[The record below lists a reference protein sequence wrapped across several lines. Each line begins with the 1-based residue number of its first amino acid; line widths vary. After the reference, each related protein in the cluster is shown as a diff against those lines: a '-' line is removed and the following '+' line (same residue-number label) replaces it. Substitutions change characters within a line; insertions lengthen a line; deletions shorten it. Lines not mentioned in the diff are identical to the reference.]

1 MQKEADVVF
10 ISMPFG
16 PLRLPSIG
24 LGLLKA
30 ALTRDG
36 VSANTFYFTFRF
48 AELIGEPL
56 YSRISYKTDT
66 TDLVGE
72 WVFSNS
78 LFNHQTESDVCSYIE
93 NILRDK
99 SRSANH
105 VWPKEPFSDELI
117 ADILVA
123 RENVEAFLD
132 DCVET
137 VIACQPKIVG
147 FTSVFLQQI
156 ASLSLAKRLKARC
169 PELTIVFG
177 GANCEGAMGAE
188 VIQQFDFVD
197 AVISGEADLI
207 FPELVRRVL
216 NGQPYYDLP
225 SVFTRKVCREN
236 STTGSTGNTGKDSSG
251 SSVFSRDPRG
261 SNPSEALEATVIAD
275 AWQENSTTQQD
286 KTVSQILPRDPRD
299 PRGSNPS
306 EALKIAEAV
315 ENMDALPFP
324 DYDDYFHQLQASA
337 VRESVQPNLLL
348 ETARGCWWGAK
359 HHCTFCGLNGQT
371 MAFRSKSAERAL
383 DEFTQVA
390 AKYPGYP
397 IYVVDNIL
405 NLAYFKDLLPQ
416 LAERNLGLDIF
427 FEVKANLKKE
437 QLRQLRSAGVTII
450 QPGIESLSDEVLQ
463 IMRKGVKALQNIQL
477 LKWCKE
483 IGIVPEW
490 NILWGFPGESP
501 EEYFRLAKVVPLL
514 SHLQPPN
521 FAISMRLDRFSPN
534 FNEYRELGFKDL
546 EPFPAYRFVYPLPPE
561 AVANLAYYFTYDY
574 SQARDVAGYVRP
586 LSEEVLR
593 WQQCHETSELLQ
605 IEKGDRL
612 LLWDSRPTSKRRLTV
627 LEGKEKFLYL
637 ACDQVSTLK
646 QISDLWS
653 RISGW
658 TSEPE
663 EIRQTLD
670 GFVEAGLMLRQN
682 DSYLAL
688 AVAKHAQ

>member
-72 WVFSNS
+72 WIFSNS
-78 LFNHQTESDVCSYIE
+78 LFNHQTETDVRGYIE
-93 NILRDK
+93 NILCDK

-117 ADILVA
+117 ADILGA
-123 RENVEAFLD
+123 REKVEAFLD
-132 DCVET
+132 ECVDT

-156 ASLSLAKRLKARC
+156 ASLSLAKRLKQRC

-225 SVFTRKVCREN
+225 SVFTRKVPD
-236 STTGSTGNTGKDSSG
+236 TPVTG
-251 SSVFSRDPRG
+251 
-261 SNPSEALEATVIAD
+261 
-275 AWQENSTTQQD
+275 
-286 KTVSQILPRDPRD
+286 
-299 PRGSNPS
+299 
-306 EALKIAEAV
+306 EALKVTAAV

-383 DEFTQVA
+383 DEFTQVT

-501 EEYFRLAKVVPLL
+501 EEYFRLAKMVPLL

-534 FNEYRELGFKDL
+534 FNEYKELGFKDL
-546 EPFPAYRFVYPLPPE
+546 EPFPAYRFVYPLPP
-561 AVANLAYYFTYDY
+561 AAMANLAYYFTYGY
-574 SQARDVAGYVRP
+574 SQPRDVAGYVRP

-593 WQQCHETSELLQ
+593 WQHCHETSELLQ

-612 LLWDSRPTSKRRLTV
+612 LLWDSRPVSKSRLTV

-637 ACDQVSTLK
+637 ACDQVFTLK

-653 RISGW
+653 KSSGW
-658 TSEPE
+658 ASETDE
-663 EIRQTLD
+663 VRRTLD

-688 AVAKHAQ
+688 AVTRQTPDTR

>member
-1 MQKEADVVF
+1 MTKEAEVVL

-56 YSRISYKTDT
+56 YSRISYGTDT

-78 LFNHQTESDVCSYIE
+78 LFGHHTEADTRNYIE
-93 NILRDK
+93 DILRDK

-105 VWPKEPFSDELI
+105 VWPKEPFSDALI
-117 ADILVA
+117 ADFLNA
-123 RENVEAFLD
+123 REKVEAFLD
-132 DCVET
+132 ECMET
-137 VIACQPKIVG
+137 VIACQPKMVG
-147 FTSVFLQQI
+147 FTSVFLQQV

-177 GANCEGAMGAE
+177 GANCEGAMGNE

-197 AVISGEADLI
+197 AVVSGEADLV

-216 NGQPYYDLP
+216 NNQLYSDLP
-225 SVFTRKVCREN
+225 SVFTRKVAALDN
-236 STTGSTGNTGKDSSG
+236 SITGDTNPTSPIPPHSSHN
-251 SSVFSRDPRG
+251 SHAFVTQNKSLKSV
-261 SNPSEALEATVIAD
+261 
-275 AWQENSTTQQD
+275 
-286 KTVSQILPRDPRD
+286 
-299 PRGSNPS
+299 
-306 EALKIAEAV
+306 AV

-324 DYDDYFHQLQASA
+324 DYDDYFHQLQSSP

-383 DEFTQVA
+383 DEFTQVT

-437 QLRQLRSAGVTII
+437 QLRQLRAAGVTII

-501 EEYFRLAKVVPLL
+501 AEYFRLAKMVPLL

-534 FNEYRELGFKDL
+534 FNEYKELGFKDL
-546 EPFPAYRFVYPLPPE
+546 QSLSAGRRTHRVHD
-561 AVANLAYYFTYDY
+561 LA
-574 SQARDVAGYVRP
+574 
-586 LSEEVLR
+586 
-593 WQQCHETSELLQ
+593 
-605 IEKGDRL
+605 
-612 LLWDSRPTSKRRLTV
+612 
-627 LEGKEKFLYL
+627 
-637 ACDQVSTLK
+637 
-646 QISDLWS
+646 
-653 RISGW
+653 
-658 TSEPE
+658 
-663 EIRQTLD
+663 
-670 GFVEAGLMLRQN
+670 
-682 DSYLAL
+682 
-688 AVAKHAQ
+688 

>member
-72 WVFSNS
+72 WIFSNS
-78 LFNHQTESDVCSYIE
+78 LFNHQTETDVLNYIE

-117 ADILVA
+117 ADILMA
-123 RENVEAFLD
+123 REKAEAFLD
-132 DCVET
+132 ECVET

-156 ASLSLAKRLKARC
+156 ASLSLAKRLKRRC

-177 GANCEGAMGAE
+177 GANCEGAMGDE

-216 NGQPYYDLP
+216 NGQPYSDLP
-225 SVFTRKVCREN
+225 SVFTRKV
-236 STTGSTGNTGKDSSG
+236 
-251 SSVFSRDPRG
+251 
-261 SNPSEALEATVIAD
+261 AD
-275 AWQENSTTQQD
+275 TAVT
-286 KTVSQILPRDPRD
+286 
-299 PRGSNPS
+299 S
-306 EALKIAEAV
+306 EALKVAAAV

-324 DYDDYFHQLQASA
+324 DYDDYFHQLQASP
-337 VRESVQPNLLL
+337 VREFVQPNLLL

-383 DEFTQVA
+383 DEFTQVT
-390 AKYPGYP
+390 AKYPGHP

-483 IGIVPEW
+483 IGITPEW

-501 EEYFRLAKVVPLL
+501 AEYFRLAKMVPLL

-534 FNEYRELGFKDL
+534 FNEYKELGFKDL
-546 EPFPAYRFVYPLPPE
+546 EPFPAYKFVYPLPPE

-574 SQARDVAGYVRP
+574 SQPRDVAGYVRP

-612 LLWDSRPTSKRRLTV
+612 LLWDSRPASKRRLTV

-637 ACDQVSTLK
+637 TCDQVSTLK

-653 RISGW
+653 GISGW